1 MEHTPDEKLLEEQ
14 LNNLQPAPSQRF
26 YRWMGRAAW
35 TPAARARRRA
45 YAVTGLTLML
55 AAALLI
61 FSPQGRALAQGLLH
75 FFTHATS
82 DTVLVTPLPQTTT
95 QDPGYVFNKVI
106 AEVEQQAGFDVLEP
120 NRLPVDPSGQQI
132 LSFEG
137 ASFEPEHN
145 IVRIFYRYALGG
157 DDITDG
163 LVLREQRF
171 QTVEDCELCGLV
183 GASAAVETVQI
194 GDVTGEYVEGVWKVD
209 DSGAWNWVSDPYV
222 KTLRWQIGDIA
233 FEIQYFGLEV
243 EKADLIAVAES
254 MK

>member
-1 MEHTPDEKLLEEQ
+1 M
-14 LNNLQPAPSQRF
+14 A
-26 YRWMGRAAW
+26 RAAW
-35 TPAARARRRA
+35 TPAVIARRRA

-61 FSPQGRALAQGLLH
+61 FSPQGRALAQEFLH

-82 DTVLVTPLPQTTT
+82 DTVPVTPLPQTTT
-95 QDPGYVFNKVI
+95 QDPGYVFNKAI
-106 AEVEQQAGFDVLEP
+106 AEVEQQTGFDVLEP

-163 LVLREQRF
+163 LLLREQRF
-171 QTVEDCELCGLV
+171 QTVEDCELCGVV
-183 GASAAVETVQI
+183 GASEKIETVPI
-194 GDVTGEYVEGVWKVD
+194 GDTTGEYISGVWTLTDNGPVWE
-209 DSGAWNWVSDPYV
+209 STSYL
-222 KTLRWQIGDIA
+222 KTLR
-233 FEIQYFGLEV
+233 
-243 EKADLIAVAES
+243 
-254 MK
+254 